1 MSRFVVC
8 SFYYFCSKFEEKFM
22 KFQVKALIAALALT
36 ASGVASAYDAPN
48 TGNGSLVLSVFDRT
62 SNTSVWFD
70 TGFKYSNFNEI
81 GSDVAD
87 SNFDSSNSVF
97 TFDLSTNAAF
107 NSFISGA
114 DLSTTYF
121 NVFAGDS
128 LGTPAAAT
136 AGARGMISS
145 YDISNPEAK
154 NFTISR
160 SPLVTATG
168 NHDQIVAMN
177 NNPLSYFASN
187 VNGNVGPT
195 SIALLGTE
203 MSLFQ
208 TVQAGG
214 PSSGNNFF
222 FDNTKVTFNN
232 GLLTISSVQ
241 TTVPVPEPE
250 SYALM
255 ALGLGVV
262 AAAARR
268 RKSAK

>member
-1 MSRFVVC
+1 
-8 SFYYFCSKFEEKFM
+8 M

-36 ASGVASAYDAPN
+36 AAGAANAYEAPFM
-48 TGNGSLVLSVFDRT
+48 GNGSLVLSVFDRT

-70 TGFKYSNFNEI
+70 TGFKYSTLNEI

-87 SNFDSSNSVF
+87 SNFDSSNSAF

-107 NSFISGA
+107 LSFIGGA

-121 NVFAGDS
+121 NVFAGDT
-128 LGTPAAAT
+128 LGTPAAAS

-145 YDISNPEAK
+145 YDNSTPDAQ

-168 NHDQIVAMN
+168 NHDQIVAQN
-177 NNPLSYFASN
+177 NNPLSYFAADK
-187 VNGNVGPT
+187 NGNVGPT
-195 SIALLGTE
+195 TIALLGTE

-222 FDNTKVTFNN
+222 FDNTKVTFSNS

-241 TTVPVPEPE
+241 ATVPVPEPE